1 MNRICYTENVQ
12 KEGHDMLKQVSIFAE
27 NKKGTFQSITSILQK
42 EGINILGSVTNDS
55 PEYGI
60 VRMIVSDTDKALSA
74 LSENGYLCKA
84 TEIIGVEIADE
95 VGSLNRILL
104 ELEGGNINVDYTYL
118 CFNRDSGMPIIILH
132 TEDIYE
138 VQNHLRAK
146 GFTLL

>member
-1 MNRICYTENVQ
+1 M
-12 KEGHDMLKQVSIFAE
+12 S
-27 NKKGTFQSITSILQK
+27 
-42 EGINILGSVTNDS
+42 GS
-55 PEYGI
+55 
-60 VRMIVSDTDKALSA
+60 
-74 LSENGYLCKA
+74 GYLCKA

-104 ELEGGNINVDYTYL
+104 ELESSNISIDYTYL

-138 VQNHLRAK
+138 VQNHLSAK

>member
-1 MNRICYTENVQ
+1 
-12 KEGHDMLKQVSIFAE
+12 MLKQVSIFAE

-74 LSENGYLCKA
+74 LSENGYLCKS
-84 TEIIGVEIADE
+84 TEIIGVEIADKI
-95 VGSLNRILL
+95 GSLNRILL
-104 ELEGGNINVDYTYL
+104 ELESSNINIDYTYL
-118 CFNRDSGMPIIILH
+118 CFNRESGMPIIILH
-132 TEDIYE
+132 TEDVYE
-138 VQNHLRAK
+138 VQNHLKSK

>member
-1 MNRICYTENVQ
+1 
-12 KEGHDMLKQVSIFAE
+12 MLKQVSIFAE

-104 ELEGGNINVDYTYL
+104 ELESSNINIDYTYL

-132 TEDIYE
+132 TEDVYE
-138 VQNHLRAK
+138 VQNHLSAK

>member
-1 MNRICYTENVQ
+1 MIRICYTESIQ
-12 KEGHDMLKQVSIFAE
+12 KEGGDMLKQVSIFAE
-27 NKKGTFQSITSILQK
+27 NKKGAFQSITSILQK

-60 VRMIVSDTDKALSA
+60 IRMIVSDTDKALST

-104 ELEGGNINVDYTYL
+104 ELADGNINIDYTYL
-118 CFNRDSGMPIIILH
+118 CFNRESGMPIIILH

-138 VQNHLRAK
+138 VQNHLSTK

>member
-1 MNRICYTENVQ
+1 MIRICYTENVQ
-12 KEGHDMLKQVSIFAE
+12 KEGNDMLKQVSIFAE

-104 ELEGGNINVDYTYL
+104 ELESSNINIDYTYL

-132 TEDIYE
+132 TEDVYE
-138 VQNHLRAK
+138 VQNHLSAK